1 MEAFFDREL
10 QRLNFTTL
18 RMDERAKEKKAL
30 DTAKVDMDAGDKVG
44 LYAVV
49 VVGEIH
55 IAATVLSVHH

>member
-30 DTAKVDMDAGDKVG
+30 DTAKVEAGDKVCVTEMS
-44 LYAVV
+44 LFSSHYCFVYA
-49 VVGEIH
+49 
-55 IAATVLSVHH
+55 